1 MSIKPHNEN
10 APVKKAPA
18 WGWSAVLSLLA
29 AVVLLVAVL
38 PNQDVAMF
46 ANPVWYVTMGLLG
59 FSLVA
64 ILVWSCKTNK

>member
-1 MSIKPHNEN
+1 MSIKPRNEN
-10 APVKKAPA
+10 TPVKKAPA

-29 AVVLLVAVL
+29 AVVMLVTVL

-46 ANPVWYVTMGLLG
+46 SNPIWYVTMGLLA

-64 ILVWSCKTNK
+64 ILVWSRKTNK

>member
-1 MSIKPHNEN
+1 MSIKPRNEN
-10 APVKKAPA
+10 TPVKKAPA

-46 ANPVWYVTMGLLG
+46 ANPVWYVTMGLLA

-64 ILVWSCKTNK
+64 ILVWSRKTSK